1 MTMQQ
6 NSGDR
11 VCQISICLWES
22 QVVRSFDKSPT
33 WNLRCHVM
41 VTCVMVSCLH
51 PPYFSLNSAYW
62 TNSGKREAP
71 LADTFPIP
79 IGWSVSYF
87 NNNSVVPRTFFGF
100 KGCLKM
106 IARSFSLVV
115 VKYKEMSNLTRSEF
129 VPRSSITELA
139 RICGWN
145 KTDARFIGEKR
156 TNIHV

>member
-1 MTMQQ
+1 MTIQQ
-6 NSGDR
+6 NSEDQ

-33 WNLRCHVM
+33 WHLRCHVM

-106 IARSFSLVV
+106 IARSFFPCGRKVQRD
-115 VKYKEMSNLTRSEF
+115 VKPHAIWIRAPRLYHWVSENMW
-129 VPRSSITELA
+129 V
-139 RICGWN
+139 
-145 KTDARFIGEKR
+145 K
-156 TNIHV
+156 